1 MEFSSFRSL
10 DLYKKADLLV
20 LCIYRVTKK
29 FPRDEIFG
37 LTSQMR
43 RASVS
48 VVANIV
54 EGYGRRT
61 ANDKSQFY
69 YIARGSL
76 HEVEYYIDLA
86 LRLDYLD
93 KEAHSELKTLRDDV
107 GKLLK
112 GFIYSLP

>member
-86 LRLDYLD
+86 LDLGYITEKDY
-93 KEAHSELKTLRDDV
+93 EELQNLRNDV
-107 GKLLK
+107 GRLL
-112 GFIYSLP
+112 